1 MTNYADVIS
10 DVDKV
15 KAEGLETE
23 EQVKEWAMS
32 HGYGLAMLDDFV
44 AEWKGET
51 KAVEEAAPVP
61 APAPEPEP
69 EPAPEPVVEEAKEE
83 TVEEVKPAVKTTKS
97 LFGKK

>member
-1 MTNYADVIS
+1 MTNYADVTS

-44 AEWKGET
+44 TEWKGVP
-51 KAVEEAAPVP
+51 KAVEVVEEVVP
-61 APAPEPEP
+61 T
-69 EPAPEPVVEEAKEE
+69 PAPEPVPEPVVEAVKDETVVEEAKP
-83 TVEEVKPAVKTTKS
+83 TVKKKKS
-97 LFGKK
+97 LFNKT

>member
-1 MTNYADVIS
+1 MTNYADVTS

-44 AEWKGET
+44 GEWKGEP

-61 APAPEPEP
+61 EP
-69 EPAPEPVVEEAKEE
+69 EPAPEPEPVVEEVKEEVVEEAK
-83 TVEEVKPAVKTTKS
+83 PAVKTKKS